1 MSEWSPNCP
10 WLFSLEGESV
20 GLIYSRTGQVVVQY
34 ALIKLGSQS
43 KHSDND
49 SMIGYV
55 NARDVSSL
63 KVNNLYDSFP
73 CDTEKKTMKW
83 FSKSIIMQR
92 GLSRML
98 PKVILP

>member
-20 GLIYSRTGQVVVQY
+20 GLIYSRTGQVVFQY
-34 ALIKLGSQS
+34 VIVLSVSLLTGQPNPLIKLGSQS

-63 KVNNLYDSFP
+63 KVNSLVLTIVYVLCTSQFHYP
-73 CDTEKKTMKW
+73 M
-83 FSKSIIMQR
+83 
-92 GLSRML
+92 
-98 PKVILP
+98 